1 MKARETDNL
10 GQCLII
16 SKCCIE
22 NPYRPKSEK
31 FILNDRY
38 LSKENTPL
46 NGLGKK

>member
-16 SKCCIE
+16 FKCIE

-31 FILNDRY
+31 FILNDIY
-38 LSKENTPL
+38 QKKTPL
-46 NGLGKK
+46 

>member
-31 FILNDRY
+31 FILNDIY
-38 LSKENTPL
+38 QKKTPL
-46 NGLGKK
+46 